1 MADLADEARRW
12 GIEPA
17 YHDIFGNWR
26 EVPQATLRVLV
37 DALSAGRDAPSQS
50 IDAHVPVVRRAYQGP
65 ENAVWGIAVQLYA
78 VRSERNWG
86 IGDFADLYAIV
97 EIAAASGA
105 SAVGVNPLHALFLDR
120 AAAASPYSPSSR
132 RYLNPLYIA
141 VDEAPGF
148 AGTSSETKLPLEGL
162 PQQDLVDYEA
172 VASIKLASLR
182 DAYRRFS
189 ASVADPLQGEFAAFR
204 EAGGDDLRRFA
215 CFEVLRERFHG
226 RPWQDWP
233 SPWRSA
239 DETAIADICASDS
252 DACGFFEYLQWVADR
267 QLGRCQLQAKALGM
281 SIGLYLDI
289 AVGVDPCGADAW
301 AHQSQVLSG
310 LSVGAPPDAYNPAGQ
325 NWGLAPFHPQAV
337 SDNDFAA
344 LRALLTSAM
353 RHAGAVRLDHVLGL
367 MRLFLIPRG
376 ASPQQGAYVRYP
388 FEQSLAVIAEESR
401 RLRCI
406 FIGEDLGTV
415 PEGFRPLAARWG
427 IWSYSVMMFERNSNG
442 SFKQPGEYPQNALAT
457 FNTHDLPTFKGWIE
471 RDDLAIKR
479 ALGIDA
485 GEDEAARTRARDALV
500 DVLRPYAGPNPP
512 DSFEAVAS
520 FLALTPSR
528 LVMVAIDDLL
538 EATDQINIPGTVD
551 TYPNWRHKLPLPID
565 QWTEQPTFRATV
577 EAFDNAC
584 RAQRR

>member
-1 MADLADEARRW
+1 
-12 GIEPA
+12 
-17 YHDIFGNWR
+17 
-26 EVPQATLRVLV
+26 
-37 DALSAGRDAPSQS
+37 
-50 IDAHVPVVRRAYQGP
+50 
-65 ENAVWGIAVQLYA
+65 
-78 VRSERNWG
+78 
-86 IGDFADLYAIV
+86 
-97 EIAAASGA
+97 
-105 SAVGVNPLHALFLDR
+105 
-120 AAAASPYSPSSR
+120 
-132 RYLNPLYIA
+132 
-141 VDEAPGF
+141 
-148 AGTSSETKLPLEGL
+148 
-162 PQQDLVDYEA
+162 
-172 VASIKLASLR
+172 
-182 DAYRRFS
+182 
-189 ASVADPLQGEFAAFR
+189 
-204 EAGGDDLRRFA
+204 
-215 CFEVLRERFHG
+215 
-226 RPWQDWP
+226 
-233 SPWRSA
+233 
-239 DETAIADICASDS
+239 
-252 DACGFFEYLQWVADR
+252 
-267 QLGRCQLQAKALGM
+267 M

-376 ASPQQGAYVRYP
+376 ASSQQGAYVRYP

-457 FNTHDLPTFKGWIE
+457 FNTHDLPTFKGWF
-471 RDDLAIKR
+471 D
-479 ALGIDA
+479 
-485 GEDEAARTRARDALV
+485 GEDLRVKRSLGVDPGEDDMARSRACAALIEV
-500 DVLRPYAGPNPP
+500 VHPYAGRGMAN
-512 DSFEAVAS
+512 SFEAVAS

-538 EATDQINIPGTVD
+538 EATNQINIPGTVD

-565 QWTEQPTFRATV
+565 QWTEQPTFRTTV